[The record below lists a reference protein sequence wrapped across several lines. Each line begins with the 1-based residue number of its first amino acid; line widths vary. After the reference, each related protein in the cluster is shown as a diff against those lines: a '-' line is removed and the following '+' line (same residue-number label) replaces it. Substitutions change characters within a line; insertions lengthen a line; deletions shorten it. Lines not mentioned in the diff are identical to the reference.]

1 MSAFPNITPKQD
13 SNTGPT
19 GIKQLAVIADASSN
33 NSWVIELDAEAK
45 RLSLRKVDSA
55 GTLIATQPSVEI
67 DLDDLSAMISSA
79 DPASDRVIKL
89 RETQGCDADG
99 NAVYFWTLRSKFYS
113 TPFGSD
119 FT

>member
-1 MSAFPNITPKQD
+1 MSALPNNVSKQD
-13 SNTGPT
+13 SNAGPSAR
-19 GIKQLAVIADASSN
+19 KQLALIADASSDN
-33 NSWVIELDAEAK
+33 TWVIELDAEAK
-45 RLSLRKVDSA
+45 KLTLEKRDSS

-67 DLDDLSAMISSA
+67 DLDALSAMISSA

-99 NAVYFWTLRSKFYS
+99 NAVYFWTLRSKFYT